1 MIRIQQWQVCYILSV
16 IGTLCRYA
24 GAGLFDSVQTTQP
37 MQTVADY
44 STDMM
49 CNEPKYQHRMLA
61 AVGVVSLQLEGLMG
75 SAQDIEGVIDY
86 SDTIH
91 LVQTRPQV

>member
-1 MIRIQQWQVCYILSV
+1 M
-16 IGTLCRYA
+16 TLCRYA
-24 GAGLFDSVQTTQP
+24 GAGLFDSLQSTEP

-44 STDMM
+44 STDTM
-49 CNEPKYQHRMLA
+49 CNDLKYQHCMLA
-61 AVGVVSLQLEGLMG
+61 AVGVLSLQLEGLIG

-86 SDTIH
+86 SDRLH